1 MMHQISANTRL
12 CRVCIWPRPLSAF
25 SSFPSLWLQ
34 WMPQNMWWRQPL
46 KLRKF
51 HEYGCAWKWGRP
63 IPHPTSHLD
72 GNMIHHWILGPWPIF
87 RHTNMTARF
96 LRWQVTLVF
105 SKVVTKR
112 VQQPAIFAR
121 FWAPRDGRLCQ
132 CVCVSQLHEILPGN
146 GVWHMFWAF
155 QSLIFW
161 MPRPFHS
168 IEFDCGN
175 VVSPCAWDSQRAAGI
190 HDSVSNFRLKGLKTY
205 HLSIIFDIYIMIS
218 LKFFKHI
225 SYFYIFYIMIHDIYI
240 IFIFIKCYIYINK
253 SVHHSLST
261 VRYLERC
268 PFWKDPRIWAWPAAR
283 SPDRWLLHQRRHA
296 RRCWGKKRQCLPAS
310 FTRTA
315 DICWYQLIDL
325 NIGNTSYFVSYLWLK
340 QRWFPVDVQLVH
352 QTILIAVEAAPID
365 PLHRQILHH
374 RRHRP
379 RAYKKNIMKMKPGY
393 FNGFPKHSISVSTDM
408 LKTKPGSTDAEQVD
422 LISRPYAIW
431 WDMIALKGL
440 LARHI
445 WSNLPTSPA
454 FIQHHG
460 WSSTIDCREARYF
473 ALNVS
478 WENQKNGR
486 FSSHFWLLEA
496 TATINIPPQ
505 AGSLS
510 SPATKYR
517 TIPMKRILHQDL
529 VFEEVLWK
537 VSLSRNDMELYNQ
550 WDTVFDQD
558 TLGNLA

>member
-175 VVSPCAWDSQRAAGI
+175 VVSPCAWDSQSPESSQRFNQPPQRWPTTNHQQRMTLRCGHWATSIGAPPGI
-190 HDSVSNFRLKGLKTY
+190 APWTNG
-205 HLSIIFDIYIMIS
+205 DICVKS
-218 LKFFKHI
+218 KHSKI
-225 SYFYIFYIMIHDIYI
+225 
-240 IFIFIKCYIYINK
+240 
-253 SVHHSLST
+253 
-261 VRYLERC
+261 
-268 PFWKDPRIWAWPAAR
+268 AR
-283 SPDRWLLHQRRHA
+283 SLYVTLKATLETACDGSQWIQELQEVHGRKAVNGAVRFAASSNHSAILLN
-296 RRCWGKKRQCLPAS
+296 W
-310 FTRTA
+310 
-315 DICWYQLIDL
+315 
-325 NIGNTSYFVSYLWLK
+325 
-340 QRWFPVDVQLVH
+340 
-352 QTILIAVEAAPID
+352 IACI
-365 PLHRQILHH
+365 
-374 RRHRP
+374 
-379 RAYKKNIMKMKPGY
+379 Y
-393 FNGFPKHSISVSTDM
+393 FNHCPSGMNCWRFRGSI
-408 LKTKPGSTDAEQVD
+408 
-422 LISRPYAIW
+422 
-431 WDMIALKGL
+431 
-440 LARHI
+440 
-445 WSNLPTSPA
+445 
-454 FIQHHG
+454 
-460 WSSTIDCREARYF
+460 
-473 ALNVS
+473 
-478 WENQKNGR
+478 
-486 FSSHFWLLEA
+486 
-496 TATINIPPQ
+496 
-505 AGSLS
+505 
-510 SPATKYR
+510 
-517 TIPMKRILHQDL
+517 
-529 VFEEVLWK
+529 
-537 VSLSRNDMELYNQ
+537 
-550 WDTVFDQD
+550 
-558 TLGNLA
+558 